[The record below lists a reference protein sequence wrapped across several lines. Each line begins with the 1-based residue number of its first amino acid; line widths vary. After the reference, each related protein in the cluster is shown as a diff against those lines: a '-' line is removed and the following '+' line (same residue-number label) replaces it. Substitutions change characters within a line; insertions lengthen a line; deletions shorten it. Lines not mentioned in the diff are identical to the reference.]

1 MLALD
6 GAVREHKRLG
16 TRYRKS
22 RIGVATIDR
31 LQDGDTVMDIEEPGF
46 GVRRQGT
53 ARVFFLRK
61 YARGRRHFITIGEY
75 GTGDLTV
82 TRARE
87 LAKKAVV
94 AIREGFSPSERRS
107 VDRSMPTVQAFASD
121 WLKLHVDA
129 KLKPATARLYR
140 STLASTILPAIGRV
154 RVDQLTIDNVTRMHH
169 SARHVPYA
177 ANRAL
182 AITSKLMN
190 HAERVGLRPGN
201 SNPVKGMERYR
212 EQRRERFLSR
222 DELGRLGN
230 ALANPNI
237 ISRHSPFALGAI
249 GLLLL
254 TGMRLNEALKLRWNE
269 VDLQRGLLLLS
280 DSKSGKKAIII
291 GQHAASLLE
300 SFPRTDIEWVFPGSK
315 HGKPLHD
322 VKKVWR
328 SVTALAGLD
337 GVRIHDLRHTFASYS
352 AGAGASLPMIGKLLG
367 HSQAAT
373 TARYAHLAQD
383 PVREIANRTCET
395 VAALLG
401 KNTPHV

>member
-1 MLALD
+1 MKTGTNWHWIGTGLAL
-6 GAVREHKRLG
+6 GWERSGVG
-16 TRYRKS
+16 TRYKKA

-61 YARGRRHFITIGEY
+61 HAHGRRHFITIGEY

-94 AIREGFSPSERRS
+94 AIRDGFSPSERRAHE
-107 VDRSMPTVQAFASD
+107 RGMPTVEMFASD

-129 KLKPATARLYR
+129 KLKPSTARLYR
-140 STLASTILPAIGRV
+140 STLKSTILPSIGRA
-154 RVDQLTIDNVTRMHH
+154 RVDQLTIDNITRMHH
-169 SARHVPYA
+169 AARHAPYA

-190 HAERVGLRPGN
+190 HAERMGLRPRN

-212 EQRRERFLSR
+212 EQRRERFLSK

-230 ALANPNI
+230 ALADPRI
-237 ISRHSPFALGAI
+237 IARHSPFALGAI

-254 TGMRLNEALKLRWNE
+254 TGMRLNEALKLRWKE
-269 VDLQRGLLLLS
+269 S
-280 DSKSGKKAIII
+280 TSS
-291 GQHAASLLE
+291 AACCS
-300 SFPRTDIEWVFPGSK
+300 
-315 HGKPLHD
+315 
-322 VKKVWR
+322 
-328 SVTALAGLD
+328 
-337 GVRIHDLRHTFASYS
+337 
-352 AGAGASLPMIGKLLG
+352 
-367 HSQAAT
+367 
-373 TARYAHLAQD
+373 
-383 PVREIANRTCET
+383 
-395 VAALLG
+395 
-401 KNTPHV
+401 

>member
-1 MLALD
+1 M
-6 GAVREHKRLG
+6 GKR
-16 TRYRKS
+16 YKKA
-22 RIGVATIDR
+22 RIGAATINR
-31 LQDGDTVMDIEEPGF
+31 LQDGETVMDVEEPGF
-46 GVRRQGT
+46 GVRRQGA

-61 YARGRRHFITIGEY
+61 HARGRRHFITIGEY

-94 AIREGFSPSERRS
+94 AIRDGYSPSQRRALERN
-107 VDRSMPTVQAFASD
+107 MPSLQAFASD

-129 KLKPATARLYR
+129 KLKSSTARLYR
-140 STLASTILPAIGRV
+140 STLKSTILPTMGRV
-154 RVDQLTIDNVTRMHH
+154 RVDQLTIDHVTRMHH
-169 SARHVPYA
+169 AARHAPYA

-190 HAERVGLRPGN
+190 HAERMALRPRN

-212 EQRRERFLSR
+212 EQRRERFLST

-230 ALANPNI
+230 ALADPRI
-237 ISRHSPFALGAI
+237 TGRHSPFALGAV

-254 TGMRLNEALKLRWNE
+254 TGMRLNEALKLRWCE
-269 VDLQRGLLLLS
+269 VDLERGLLLLS
-280 DSKSGKKAIII
+280 DSKSGRKAVII
-291 GQHAASLLE
+291 GQHAAALLE
-300 SFPRTDIEWVFPGSK
+300 ALPRADTEWVFPGSK
-315 HGKPLHD
+315 PGKPLHD
-322 VKKVWR
+322 VKKPWCA
-328 SVTALAGLD
+328 VTGLAGLR

-373 TARYAHLAQD
+373 TARYAHLAHD
-383 PVREIANRTCET
+383 PVREIADRTSNI
-395 VAALLG
+395 VAEYLGEPALRVSHG
-401 KNTPHV
+401 IRKT